1 MIVPEY
7 HSIDYT
13 GSELSRTANELLFEA
28 LAPLLYEL
36 HPQGSLHHTVSIY
49 PHHLI
54 RNQLRD
60 GILLFLPG
68 GQVSL
73 VIYGKRVGDEVP
85 AEALEEGEGGETLV
99 GRMVQLGRPTQFVQ
113 EGEHG
118 VLDEDVVLVDEF
130 RSCPNLGGKPLL
142 TEGFEAICSQ
152 TIVLIEVECI
162 GVE

>member
-7 HSIDYT
+7 HSIDYA
-13 GSELSRTANELLFEA
+13 GSELCRPANELLLEA
-28 LAPLLYEL
+28 LAPLLDQL
-36 HPQGSLHHTVSIY
+36 DPQWPLHHTISID

-85 AEALEEGEGGETLV
+85 AEALEEGKGGQSLV
-99 GRMVQLGRPTQFVQ
+99 RRVVQLGRPTEFVQ
-113 EGEHG
+113 EG
-118 VLDEDVVLVDEF
+118 
-130 RSCPNLGGKPLL
+130 
-142 TEGFEAICSQ
+142 
-152 TIVLIEVECI
+152 
-162 GVE
+162 

>member
-7 HSIDYT
+7 QSIDYAR
-13 GSELSRTANELLFEA
+13 SELCGPANELLFEA
-28 LAPLLYEL
+28 LAPLLDHL
-36 HPQGSLHHTVSIY
+36 HAQRPLHHPVSIFA
-49 PHHLI
+49 HHLI

-60 GILLFLPG
+60 GILLLLPR

-85 AEALEEGEGGETLV
+85 AEALEEGEGGEALV
-99 GRMVQLGRPTQFVQ
+99 GRVVQLGRPTQLVQ

-142 TEGFEAICSQ
+142 TEGFEAVCSQ
-152 TIVLIEVECI
+152 SIVLIEVDCI
-162 GVE
+162 